1 MEQAILSIV
10 GLILVVVLYQERTRR
25 AEIAALRRDMNA
37 GFAALRE
44 ESKGDIAALRD
55 ELKEEMSLGFA
66 RTDRRSDQLTTSVIA
81 LAESVGQV
89 KGRTEVLTT
98 AD

>member
-55 ELKEEMSLGFA
+55 ELKGAEGRDEPRV
-66 RTDRRSDQLTTSVIA
+66 RTYRPA
-81 LAESVGQV
+81 
-89 KGRTEVLTT
+89 
-98 AD
+98 